1 MLQDVEVYYD
11 RNEDRLMLRLR
22 TAARATTAR
31 ATTAP
36 VTSAPATAAAEAT
49 ASEASAPEAS
59 APEASAPEASAPEAT
74 APATTARTADAANP
88 AAGPTAADD
97 APAARS
103 HLLAITRRAW
113 VAARPALQAMVDLA
127 AHGSTRTVDARQQ
140 QASQA
145 NHALMRQQVDARHGT
160 RIAAPADAASP
171 LLVTA
176 LRCGRRKSDGRWVLS
191 FTIPGDE
198 ISAVLRETTMH
209 AIVHALVTQEAH
221 TGWGLPP
228 LPMAQDTSEPQA
240 ASTLGRVH

>member
-1 MLQDVEVYYD
+1 MLQEVEVYYD

-22 TAARATTAR
+22 TAAA

-36 VTSAPATAAAEAT
+36 EKTAT
-49 ASEASAPEAS
+49 
-59 APEASAPEASAPEAT
+59 
-74 APATTARTADAANP
+74 ATTAPETTAPETTAPETTAAHMAARMADAGSP
-88 AAGPTAADD
+88 AAGPTAEGGA
-97 APAARS
+97 AVARS

-113 VAARPALQAMVDLA
+113 AAARPALQAMVDLA
-127 AHGSTRTVDARQQ
+127 AHGCTRTVDARQQ

-145 NHALMRQQVDARHGT
+145 NHALMRQQVAARHGT
-160 RIAAPADAASP
+160 RIAAPPDAASP

-191 FTIPGDE
+191 FTVPGDE

-209 AIVHALVTQEAH
+209 AIVHALVTQEAN

-228 LPMAQDTSEPQA
+228 LPLAQETPQTQA